1 MISLISS
8 HFLAARAVR
17 RRSLEF
23 ACACMAL
30 PGAVHAQQSA
40 PPVFAVYEYV
50 VDGNSLL
57 SDAAIEAS
65 VTPFLGE
72 RRNLQDVE
80 GARAALEKTYH
91 DAGYLTV
98 LVAIPEQ
105 SVDGGTVAL
114 HVVEAGVEKLSVKG
128 AQYTLPS
135 GIKAQ
140 VPELAE
146 GTVPNFNKVQEQLAA
161 VNRNGNLRVTPIL
174 RAGAVPGTVEVQL
187 DADDQLPLH
196 GSVEVS
202 NRQTPNTTAER
213 VTASLRYEN
222 LWQRGH
228 SFGLTAQVAPQRP
241 ADARVLAGNYAI
253 PVGAAGGSVM
263 LSAIHSRSELASLAS
278 APGLGLLGNSD
289 IVGLRYSL
297 PLAGSGTFGHFLS
310 AGLDHK
316 RIGQSLLVQEGG
328 NTRNDISYT
337 PAALSYTMR
346 QNLPASVTS
355 LDLGLSAG
363 LRGLFGNRDDA
374 FNAKRLG
381 ASASFLALRASLAH
395 TARLGDWALVG
406 RLDSQAASG
415 PLVSSEQFTAGGA
428 ESVRGYLE
436 GERAGDAGVRA
447 SVEVQTPA
455 WRPLGTTSDWAL
467 AALVFYDAAR
477 VSTLQTLAPQHPRD
491 LLRGT
496 GFGVR
501 VGAPFGL
508 SLEVDAAHAL
518 ADGETTRAGDNRVHA
533 RARWGY

>member
-1 MISLISS
+1 MISLNPLNFSIR
-8 HFLAARAVR
+8 RAVWS
-17 RRSLEF
+17 RSIAL
-23 ACACMAL
+23 ACAGMTVLAQ
-30 PGAVHAQQSA
+30 ADAQQST
-40 PPVFAVYEYV
+40 PPAFPVYEYV

-65 VTPFLGE
+65 VTPYLGE
-72 RRNLQDVE
+72 RKNQQDVE
-80 GARAALEKTYH
+80 GARAALEKAYH

-98 LVAIPEQ
+98 LVVVPEQ
-105 SVDGGTVAL
+105 SVDGGAVAL

-128 AQYTLPS
+128 AQYNLPS

-146 GTVPNFNKVQEQLAA
+146 GNVPNFNKVQEQLAA
-161 VNRNGNLRVTPIL
+161 VNRNANLRVTPIL
-174 RAGAVPGTVEVQL
+174 RAGTVPGTVEVQL

-202 NRQTPNTTAER
+202 NRQTANTSATR
-213 VTASLRYEN
+213 VTSSLRYEN

-241 ADARVLAGNYAI
+241 ADARVLAGNYVV
-253 PVGAAGGSVM
+253 PVGSGGGNLM
-263 LSAIHSRSELASLAS
+263 LSAIHSRSDLASLANL
-278 APGLGLLGNSD
+278 PGLGLLGNSD

-297 PLAGSGTFGHFLS
+297 AFPGSGTFGHFLS

-316 RIGQSLLVQEGG
+316 RIGQSLVILEGG
-328 NTRNDISYT
+328 NTRSDISYT

-346 QNLPASVTS
+346 QDLPTSTIS

-363 LRGLFGNRDDA
+363 LRGLFGNRDAA
-374 FNAKRLG
+374 FAAKRLG
-381 ASASFLALRASLAH
+381 ASASFLALRANLAH
-395 TARLGDWALVG
+395 TARLADWAVIG

-415 PLVSSEQFTAGGA
+415 PLVSSEQFTVGGA

-436 GERAGDAGVRA
+436 GERAGDSGVRA

-455 WRPLGTTSDWAL
+455 WRPFGTTSDWVL
-467 AALVFYDAAR
+467 AGLVFYDAAR
-477 VSTLQTLAPQHPRD
+477 VSTLQTIPPQRPRD

-496 GFGVR
+496 GFGMRLGV
-501 VGAPFGL
+501 PYGL

-518 ADGETTRAGDNRVHA
+518 ADGDMTRAGDNRVHA